1 MASRNNKGIQSSNT
15 GLNALDRAILQKVL
29 PKIHGNKRTLGD
41 SLRATAAFL
50 AGNHGG
56 SADPARYTLGI
67 NTVLSIAEADAL
79 TLGSRPPRMARWA
92 TRKLRAMHDR
102 LVATGYVSFVS

>member
-1 MASRNNKGIQSSNT
+1 
-15 GLNALDRAILQKVL
+15 L

-67 NTVLSIAEADAL
+67 NTILSIAEADAL
-79 TLGSRPPRMARWA
+79 ALGVDRPMPLA